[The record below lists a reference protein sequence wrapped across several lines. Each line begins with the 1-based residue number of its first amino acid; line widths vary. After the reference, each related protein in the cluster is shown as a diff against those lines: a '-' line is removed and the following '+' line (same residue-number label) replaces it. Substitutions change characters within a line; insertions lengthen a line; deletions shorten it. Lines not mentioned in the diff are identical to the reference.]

1 MAAVPALG
9 GWKECWHAPR
19 GEGAGGGCH
28 QCPHCPRAFCFY
40 CNDMLEEREEKKK
53 KKTQVGEGRGGQKRK
68 REQGPWCG
76 LMSRPGRMCRQLGGW
91 VEGARPGRL
100 GGQRCEWPSSPP
112 PQPLLP
118 GTGAPPGAAVEL
130 CQSGADA
137 RVWGLHPEVPV
148 LGWALSLSGC
158 PRSAKWEWWR
168 SWVVVTFWKKC
179 HVLPSPGS
187 VLLRLGQSEDSQW
200 DRMPSTAPER
210 QAECQLGK
218 VASSPFSAWSGQRG
232 ER

>member
-100 GGQRCEWPSSPP
+100 GGAAVQVAVQPPTSASAAWHRGPSPPSS
-112 PQPLLP
+112 
-118 GTGAPPGAAVEL
+118 PPGAAVGL
-130 CQSGADA
+130 CRSAADA

-148 LGWALSLSGC
+148 LGCADQGGRLASLGLGTHGLQNGNGGG
-158 PRSAKWEWWR
+158 
-168 SWVVVTFWKKC
+168 V
-179 HVLPSPGS
+179 G
-187 VLLRLGQSEDSQW
+187 LL
-200 DRMPSTAPER
+200 
-210 QAECQLGK
+210 
-218 VASSPFSAWSGQRG
+218 
-232 ER
+232 

>member
-1 MAAVPALG
+1 MQQIPLLCSWFIWFLLFISRAPLAAVPALG

-100 GGQRCEWPSSPP
+100 GGQRCKWPSSPP

-118 GTGAPPGAAVEL
+118 GTGAPHHPPALLGQL
-130 CQSGADA
+130 
-137 RVWGLHPEVPV
+137 WGCAGV
-148 LGWALSLSGC
+148 GQM
-158 PRSAKWEWWR
+158 
-168 SWVVVTFWKKC
+168 
-179 HVLPSPGS
+179 PGS
-187 VLLRLGQSEDSQW
+187 GVCILRC
-200 DRMPSTAPER
+200 P
-210 QAECQLGK
+210 C
-218 VASSPFSAWSGQRG
+218 SAVPTKAAA
-232 ER
+232 